1 MPNVARSWLQAPFK
15 APAACTIRLA
25 IASGGGNHD
34 WSITAGTRWASLDG
48 LVDAWN
54 TALAGAATVAI
65 TPDLELHQAQVTITT
80 GTGAT
85 YSITWSQ
92 SGDGTAVRDRLG
104 ATGNVV
110 AATSG
115 AVGWPGVCVGAFYS
129 WVGFGRVVR
138 GRTHIFGGS
147 AARTMDGTI
156 VSQHSRDTGDDPVE
170 MDVTLRWGAQPGT
183 GGSFLGHL
191 ALEQFLEDL
200 YSSTTTPCDTMALYH
215 EAGADTPERW
225 LVRLADDRLHLRPIC
240 TVQPHVIFELELSVD
255 VVEAPL

>member
-15 APAACTIRLA
+15 APAACTIRLT

-34 WSITAGTRWASLDG
+34 WTITAGTRWASLDD

-54 TALAGAATVAI
+54 TALAGAATVAL
-65 TPDLELHQAQVTITT
+65 TPDLELHQGQVTITT

-92 SGDGTAVRDRLG
+92 SGDGTAIRDRLG

-115 AVGWPGVCVGAFYS
+115 AVGWLGVCVGAFYS
-129 WVGFGRVVR
+129 WVGFGRIVR
-138 GRTHIFGGS
+138 GRTSIFGGA
-147 AARTMDGTI
+147 AARTMDGTV

-170 MDVTLRWGAQPGT
+170 MDVTLRWGAQPAT
-183 GGSFLGHL
+183 GGSFKGHL
-191 ALEQFLEDL
+191 AFEQFLEDL
-200 YSSTTTPCDTMALYH
+200 YSDADTPCDTMALYH
-215 EAGADTPERW
+215 EAGADAPERW

-255 VVEAPL
+255 VVEAAL